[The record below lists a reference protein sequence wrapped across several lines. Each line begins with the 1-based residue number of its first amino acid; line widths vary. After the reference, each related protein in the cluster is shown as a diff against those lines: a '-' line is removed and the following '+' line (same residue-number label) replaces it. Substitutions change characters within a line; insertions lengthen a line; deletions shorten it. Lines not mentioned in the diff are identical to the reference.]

1 MEETNI
7 ELRISCFDT
16 RKVLMQLQGCRT
28 GVRRGST
35 QGAVGDAAAH
45 ASVPRRCFFFFSF
58 LVSRGLG
65 ADSGR
70 FMPIQVES
78 VHIGWPKLTDS
89 SRTGQFKRRFSPI
102 LAN

>member
-28 GVRRGST
+28 GVRRGPT

-45 ASVPRRCFFFFSF
+45 VSVPHRCFFFSF
-58 LVSRGLG
+58 LDSRGLG
-65 ADSGR
+65 ADSG
-70 FMPIQVES
+70 
-78 VHIGWPKLTDS
+78 
-89 SRTGQFKRRFSPI
+89 
-102 LAN
+102 